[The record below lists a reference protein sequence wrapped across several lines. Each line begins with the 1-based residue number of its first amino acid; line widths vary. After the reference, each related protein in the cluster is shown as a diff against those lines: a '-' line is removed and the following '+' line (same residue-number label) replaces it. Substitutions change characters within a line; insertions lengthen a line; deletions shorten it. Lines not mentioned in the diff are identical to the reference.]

1 MSEKRL
7 RYYDCDEILELLDGT
22 YFHPSRDKEFP
33 SPEIKYAAQC
43 ALLRLW
49 NMYLIELGDDMYYY
63 NQDIR
68 RIVIEQMLP
77 EYLDNAVQLCIKLGK
92 TNDLE
97 YFARMIFL
105 QVIGQ
110 AIEYEA
116 ILKSVIVC
124 RRYNTIKILA
134 EVSA

>member
-1 MSEKRL
+1 MMNNEKI
-7 RYYDCDEILELLDGT
+7 YYGDDILETIDEC
-22 YFHPSRDKEFP
+22 YFAPGREKEYP
-33 SPEIKYAAQC
+33 TPEIKYAAQC

-49 NMYLIELGDDMYYY
+49 NMYLIELGDEVYY

-68 RIVIEQMLP
+68 RIVFEEMLP
-77 EYLDNAVQLCIKLGK
+77 EHLDYAVQLCIKFGK
-92 TNDLE
+92 TNDLD

-105 QVIGQ
+105 QVLGQ
-110 AIEYEA
+110 AIDYEA
-116 ILKSVIVC
+116 ILKSVVVC

>member
-1 MSEKRL
+1 MMNNEKI
-7 RYYDCDEILELLDGT
+7 YYGDDILETIDEC
-22 YFHPSRDKEFP
+22 YFAPGREKEYP
-33 SPEIKYAAQC
+33 TPEIKYAAQC

-49 NMYLIELGDDMYYY
+49 NMYLIELGDEVYY

-68 RIVIEQMLP
+68 RIVFEEMLP
-77 EYLDNAVQLCIKLGK
+77 EHLDNAVQLCIKLDK

-105 QVIGQ
+105 QVLGQ
-110 AIEYEA
+110 AIDYEA
-116 ILKSVIVC
+116 ILKRVIVC
-124 RRYNTIKILA
+124 RRYNKIKILA

>member
-1 MSEKRL
+1 MMNNEKI
-7 RYYDCDEILELLDGT
+7 YYGDEILETIDDC
-22 YFHPSRDKEFP
+22 YFAPGREKEYP
-33 SPEIKYAAQC
+33 TPEIKYAAQC

-49 NMYLIELGDDMYYY
+49 NMYLIELGDEVYY

-68 RIVIEQMLP
+68 RIVYEQMLP
-77 EYLDNAVQLCIKLGK
+77 GHLDNAVQLCIKLGK

-116 ILKSVIVC
+116 ILKSVIVY

>member
-1 MSEKRL
+1 MMNNEKI
-7 RYYDCDEILELLDGT
+7 YYGDEILETIDDC
-22 YFHPSRDKEFP
+22 YFAPGREKEYP
-33 SPEIKYAAQC
+33 TPEIKYAAQC

-49 NMYLIELGDDMYYY
+49 NMYLLELGDEVYY

-68 RIVIEQMLP
+68 RIVFEEMLP
-77 EYLDNAVQLCIKLGK
+77 EHLDNAVQLCIKLGK
-92 TNDLE
+92 TSDLE

-105 QVIGQ
+105 QVLGQ
-110 AIEYEA
+110 AIDYEA

-124 RRYNTIKILA
+124 RRYNKIKILA

>member
-1 MSEKRL
+1 MMNNEKF
-7 RYYDCDEILELLDGT
+7 YYGDEILETIDDC
-22 YFHPSRDKEFP
+22 YFAPGREKEYP
-33 SPEIKYAAQC
+33 TPEIKYAAQC

-49 NMYLIELGDDMYYY
+49 NMYLLELGDEVYY

-68 RIVIEQMLP
+68 RIVYEQMLP
-77 EYLDNAVQLCIKLGK
+77 EHLDNAVQLCNALGK

-105 QVIGQ
+105 QVLGQ
-110 AIEYEA
+110 AIDYEA

>member
-1 MSEKRL
+1 MSENRL
-7 RYYDCDEILELLDGT
+7 RYYDCDEILEYLDGT
-22 YFHPSRDKEFP
+22 YFHPSRDKEFQ

-49 NMYLIELGDDMYYY
+49 NMYLIEVGDEVYY

-68 RIVIEQMLP
+68 RIVFEQMLP
-77 EYLDNAVQLCIKLGK
+77 EHLDNAVQLCIKLGK

-97 YFARMIFL
+97 FFARMIFL
-105 QVIGQ
+105 QVLGQ
-110 AIEYEA
+110 AIDYEA

-124 RRYNTIKILA
+124 RRYNTIKMLA
-134 EVSA
+134 EISA

>member
-1 MSEKRL
+1 MMNNEKI
-7 RYYDCDEILELLDGT
+7 YYGDEILDTIDEC
-22 YFHPSRDKEFP
+22 YFAPSRDKGYP
-33 SPEIKYAAQC
+33 SLEIKYAAQC

-49 NMYLIELGDDMYYY
+49 NMYLLELGDEVYY

-68 RIVIEQMLP
+68 RIVYEQMLP
-77 EYLDNAVQLCIKLGK
+77 EHLDNAMQLCIKLGK

-97 YFARMIFL
+97 YFAKMIFL
-105 QVIGQ
+105 QIIGQ

-124 RRYNTIKILA
+124 RR
-134 EVSA
+134 

>member
-1 MSEKRL
+1 MSNREKI
-7 RYYDCDEILELLDGT
+7 YYGDEILDTIDEC
-22 YFHPSRDKEFP
+22 YFAPGREKEYP

-49 NMYLIELGDDMYYY
+49 NMYLTELGDEVYY

-68 RIVIEQMLP
+68 RIVYEQMLP
-77 EYLDNAVQLCIKLGK
+77 EHLDNAVQFCIKLGK

-105 QVIGQ
+105 QVLGQ
-110 AIEYEA
+110 AIDYEA

-124 RRYNTIKILA
+124 RRYNKIKILA

>member
-1 MSEKRL
+1 MMNSEKI
-7 RYYDCDEILELLDGT
+7 YYGDEILETIDDC
-22 YFHPSRDKEFP
+22 YFAPGREKEYP
-33 SPEIKYAAQC
+33 TPEIKYAAQC

-49 NMYLIELGDDMYYY
+49 NMYLIELGDEIYY

-68 RIVIEQMLP
+68 RTVYEQMLP
-77 EYLDNAVQLCIKLGK
+77 EHLDNAVQLCIKLSK

>member
-1 MSEKRL
+1 MMNNEKI
-7 RYYDCDEILELLDGT
+7 YYGDEILDTIDEC
-22 YFHPSRDKEFP
+22 YFAPSRDKGYP
-33 SPEIKYAAQC
+33 SLEIKYAAQC

-49 NMYLIELGDDMYYY
+49 NMYLFELGDDVYY

-68 RIVIEQMLP
+68 RIVFEEMLP
-77 EYLDNAVQLCIKLGK
+77 EHLDNAVQLCIKLGK

>member
-1 MSEKRL
+1 MSENRL
-7 RYYDCDEILELLDGT
+7 RYYDCDEILEFLDGT

-33 SPEIKYAAQC
+33 SSEIKYAAQC

-49 NMYLIELGDDMYYY
+49 NMYLLELGDEIYY

-68 RIVIEQMLP
+68 RIVFEQMLP
-77 EYLDNAVQLCIKLGK
+77 EHLDKAVQLCIKLGK

>member
-1 MSEKRL
+1 MMNNEKN
-7 RYYDCDEILELLDGT
+7 YYGDEILETIDEC
-22 YFHPSRDKEFP
+22 YFAPGREKEYP

-49 NMYLIELGDDMYYY
+49 NMYLLELGDEVYY

-68 RIVIEQMLP
+68 RIVFEEMLP
-77 EYLDNAVQLCIKLGK
+77 EHLDNAVQLCIALGK
-92 TNDLE
+92 TNDLD

-105 QVIGQ
+105 QVLGQ
-110 AIEYEA
+110 TIDYEA

>member
-1 MSEKRL
+1 MMNNEKI
-7 RYYDCDEILELLDGT
+7 YYGDDILETIDEC
-22 YFHPSRDKEFP
+22 YFAPGREKEYP
-33 SPEIKYAAQC
+33 TPEIKYAAQC

-49 NMYLIELGDDMYYY
+49 NMYLIELDDEVYY

-68 RIVIEQMLP
+68 RIVFEEMLP
-77 EYLDNAVQLCIKLGK
+77 EHLDNAVQLCIKLDK

-105 QVIGQ
+105 QVLGQ

>member
-1 MSEKRL
+1 MSNREKI
-7 RYYDCDEILELLDGT
+7 YYGDEILDTIDEC
-22 YFHPSRDKEFP
+22 YFAPGREKEYP

-49 NMYLIELGDDMYYY
+49 NMYLIELGDEVYY

-68 RIVIEQMLP
+68 RIVFEEMLP
-77 EYLDNAVQLCIKLGK
+77 EHLDNAVQLCIALGK

-105 QVIGQ
+105 QVLGQ
-110 AIEYEA
+110 AIDYEA

>member
-1 MSEKRL
+1 MSNREKI
-7 RYYDCDEILELLDGT
+7 YYGDEILDVIDEC
-22 YFHPSRDKEFP
+22 YFAPGREKEYP
-33 SPEIKYAAQC
+33 THEIKHAAQC

-49 NMYLIELGDDMYYY
+49 NMYLLELGDEIYY

-68 RIVIEQMLP
+68 RIVFEEMLP
-77 EYLDNAVQLCIKLGK
+77 EHLDTAVQLCTKLGK
-92 TNDLE
+92 TSDLD

-105 QVIGQ
+105 QVLGQ

>member
-7 RYYDCDEILELLDGT
+7 RYYDCDEILEFLDGT

-33 SPEIKYAAQC
+33 STEIKYAAQC

-49 NMYLIELGDDMYYY
+49 NMYLPELGDEAYY

-68 RIVIEQMLP
+68 RIVFEQMLP
-77 EYLDNAVQLCIKLGK
+77 EHLDNAVQVCIKLGK

-110 AIEYEA
+110 AIENEA

>member
-1 MSEKRL
+1 MMNNEKI
-7 RYYDCDEILELLDGT
+7 YYGDEILETIDDC
-22 YFHPSRDKEFP
+22 YFAPGREKEYP
-33 SPEIKYAAQC
+33 TPEIKYAAQC

-49 NMYLIELGDDMYYY
+49 NMYLLELGDEVYY

-68 RIVIEQMLP
+68 RIMFEQMLP
-77 EYLDNAVQLCIKLGK
+77 EHLDNAVQLCIKLGK

-105 QVIGQ
+105 QVLGQ
-110 AIEYEA
+110 AIDYDA

-124 RRYNTIKILA
+124 RRDNTIKILA

>member
-1 MSEKRL
+1 MSENRL
-7 RYYDCDEILELLDGT
+7 RYYDCDEILELLDGA
-22 YFHPSRDKEFP
+22 YFHPSRDKEFS

-49 NMYLIELGDDMYYY
+49 NMYLLELGDVVYY

-68 RIVIEQMLP
+68 RIVFEQMLP
-77 EYLDNAVQLCIKLGK
+77 EHLDNAVQLCIALGK

-105 QVIGQ
+105 QVLGQ
-110 AIEYEA
+110 AIDYEA
-116 ILKSVIVC
+116 ILKRVIVC

>member
-1 MSEKRL
+1 MMNNEKI
-7 RYYDCDEILELLDGT
+7 YYGDDILETIDEC
-22 YFHPSRDKEFP
+22 YFAPGREKEYP
-33 SPEIKYAAQC
+33 TPEIKYAAQC

-49 NMYLIELGDDMYYY
+49 NMYLIELGDEVYY

-68 RIVIEQMLP
+68 RIVFEEMLP
-77 EYLDNAVQLCIKLGK
+77 EHLDNAVQLCIKLDK

-105 QVIGQ
+105 QVLGQ
-110 AIEYEA
+110 AIDYEA

>member
-7 RYYDCDEILELLDGT
+7 RYYEYDEILELLDGT
-22 YFHPSRDKEFP
+22 YFHPSRDKEFL

-49 NMYLIELGDDMYYY
+49 NMYLIELGDEVYY

-68 RIVIEQMLP
+68 RIVFEEMLP
-77 EYLDNAVQLCIKLGK
+77 EHLDNAVQLCIKLGK
-92 TNDLE
+92 TNNLE

-105 QVIGQ
+105 QVLGQ

>member
-1 MSEKRL
+1 MMNNEKF
-7 RYYDCDEILELLDGT
+7 YYGDEILDT
-22 YFHPSRDKEFP
+22 IDKCYFAPGRDKEYP
-33 SPEIKYAAQC
+33 SLEIKYAAQC

-49 NMYLIELGDDMYYY
+49 NMYLLELGDEVYY

-68 RIVIEQMLP
+68 QIVFEQMLP
-77 EYLDNAVQLCIKLGK
+77 EHLDNALQLCIKLGK
-92 TNDLE
+92 ATDLE

-110 AIEYEA
+110 AIEYET

>member
-1 MSEKRL
+1 MMNNEKF
-7 RYYDCDEILELLDGT
+7 YYGDEILETIDDC
-22 YFHPSRDKEFP
+22 YFAPGREKEYP
-33 SPEIKYAAQC
+33 TPEIKYAAQC

-49 NMYLIELGDDMYYY
+49 NMYLIELGDEVYY

-68 RIVIEQMLP
+68 RIVYEQMLP
-77 EYLDNAVQLCIKLGK
+77 EHLDNAVQLCIKLSK

-105 QVIGQ
+105 QVLGQ
-110 AIEYEA
+110 AIDYEA

>member
-7 RYYDCDEILELLDGT
+7 RYYDCDEILEFLDGT
-22 YFHPSRDKEFP
+22 YFHPSRNKEFP

-49 NMYLIELGDDMYYY
+49 NMYLLEIGDEIYY

-68 RIVIEQMLP
+68 RIVYEEMLT
-77 EYLDNAVQLCIKLGK
+77 EDLDNAVQLCIALGK

-97 YFARMIFL
+97 FFARMIFL
-105 QVIGQ
+105 QVSGRMKN
-110 AIEYEA
+110 YEA
-116 ILKSVIVC
+116 VLKSVIVC
-124 RRYNTIKILA
+124 PYRKRIKILA

>member
-22 YFHPSRDKEFP
+22 YFHPSRNKEFP

-49 NMYLIELGDDMYYY
+49 NMYQLEIGDEVYC

-68 RIVIEQMLP
+68 RIVFEQMLP
-77 EYLDNAVQLCIKLGK
+77 EHLDNAVQLCIKLGK

-116 ILKSVIVC
+116 ILKSVIIC

>member
-7 RYYDCDEILELLDGT
+7 RYYDCDEILETIDEC
-22 YFHPSRDKEFP
+22 YFAPGREKEYP
-33 SPEIKYAAQC
+33 TPEIKYAAQC

-49 NMYLIELGDDMYYY
+49 NMYLIELGDEVYY

-68 RIVIEQMLP
+68 RIVFEEMLP
-77 EYLDNAVQLCIKLGK
+77 EHLDNAVQLCIKLDK

-105 QVIGQ
+105 QVLGQ
-110 AIEYEA
+110 AIDYEA

>member
-1 MSEKRL
+1 MMNNEKI
-7 RYYDCDEILELLDGT
+7 YYGDEILDTIDEC
-22 YFHPSRDKEFP
+22 YFALGRDKEYP
-33 SPEIKYAAQC
+33 TLEIKYAAQC

-49 NMYLIELGDDMYYY
+49 NMYLLEFGDEVYY

-68 RIVIEQMLP
+68 RIVYEQMLP
-77 EYLDNAVQLCIKLGK
+77 EHLDNAVQLCIKLGK

-105 QVIGQ
+105 QVLGQ
-110 AIEYEA
+110 AIDYEA

>member
-7 RYYDCDEILELLDGT
+7 RYYDCDEILEFLDGT

-33 SPEIKYAAQC
+33 TPEIKYAAQC

-49 NMYLIELGDDMYYY
+49 NMYLLEFGDEVYY

-68 RIVIEQMLP
+68 RIVYDQMLP
-77 EYLDNAVQLCIKLGK
+77 EHLDNAVQLCFKLGK
-92 TNDLE
+92 TKDLE
-97 YFARMIFL
+97 YFTRMIFL

-116 ILKSVIVC
+116 ILKSVIVY
-124 RRYNTIKILA
+124 RRYNTIKTLA

>member
-1 MSEKRL
+1 MNNEKI
-7 RYYDCDEILELLDGT
+7 YYGDEILDTIDEC
-22 YFHPSRDKEFP
+22 YFALGRDKEYP
-33 SPEIKYAAQC
+33 TLEIKYAAQC

-49 NMYLIELGDDMYYY
+49 NMYLLELGDEVYY

-68 RIVIEQMLP
+68 RIVYEQMLP
-77 EYLDNAVQLCIKLGK
+77 EHLDNAVLFCIKLGK

>member
-1 MSEKRL
+1 MMNNKKI
-7 RYYDCDEILELLDGT
+7 YYGDEILDTIDEC
-22 YFHPSRDKEFP
+22 YFAPGREKEYP
-33 SPEIKYAAQC
+33 TPEIKYAAQC

-49 NMYLIELGDDMYYY
+49 NMYLIELDDEVYY

-68 RIVIEQMLP
+68 RIVFEEMLP
-77 EYLDNAVQLCIKLGK
+77 EHLDNAVQLCIKLDK
-92 TNDLE
+92 TNALE

-105 QVIGQ
+105 QVLGQ
-110 AIEYEA
+110 AIDYEA

>member
-7 RYYDCDEILELLDGT
+7 RYYDCDEILEFLDGT
-22 YFHPSRDKEFP
+22 YFHLSRDKEFP

-49 NMYLIELGDDMYYY
+49 NMYLLELGDEVYY

-68 RIVIEQMLP
+68 RIVFEQMLP
-77 EYLDNAVQLCIKLGK
+77 EHLDNAVQLCIKLGK

-124 RRYNTIKILA
+124 RRYNTIKMLA

>member
-1 MSEKRL
+1 MSNREKI
-7 RYYDCDEILELLDGT
+7 YYGDEILDTIDEC
-22 YFHPSRDKEFP
+22 YFAPSREKKYP
-33 SPEIKYAAQC
+33 TLEIKYAAQC

-49 NMYLIELGDDMYYY
+49 NMFLIELGDDMYYF

-68 RIVIEQMLP
+68 RIVYEQMLT
-77 EYLDNAVQLCIKLGK
+77 EHLDNAVQLCIKLGK

-97 YFARMIFL
+97 FFARMIFL

-110 AIEYEA
+110 TIEYEA
-116 ILKSVIVC
+116 ILKSVIIC
-124 RRYNTIKILA
+124 PYRKKIKILA

>member
-1 MSEKRL
+1 MMNNEKI
-7 RYYDCDEILELLDGT
+7 YYGDEILETIDDC
-22 YFHPSRDKEFP
+22 YFAPGREKEYP
-33 SPEIKYAAQC
+33 TPEIKYAAQC

-49 NMYLIELGDDMYYY
+49 NMYLTELGDVVYY

-68 RIVIEQMLP
+68 RIVYEQMLP
-77 EYLDNAVQLCIKLGK
+77 EHLDNAVQLCIKLGK

-105 QVIGQ
+105 QVLGQ
-110 AIEYEA
+110 AIDYEA

-124 RRYNTIKILA
+124 RRYNTIKMLA

>member
-1 MSEKRL
+1 MMNNEKI
-7 RYYDCDEILELLDGT
+7 YYGDEILETIDDC
-22 YFHPSRDKEFP
+22 YFAPGREKEYP
-33 SPEIKYAAQC
+33 TPEIKYAAQC

-49 NMYLIELGDDMYYY
+49 NMYLIELGDEVYY

-68 RIVIEQMLP
+68 RIVFEQMLP
-77 EYLDNAVQLCIKLGK
+77 EHLDNAVQLSIKLGK

-105 QVIGQ
+105 QVLGQ
-110 AIEYEA
+110 AIDYEA

>member
-1 MSEKRL
+1 MMNKEKV
-7 RYYDCDEILELLDGT
+7 YYGDEILETIDDC
-22 YFHPSRDKEFP
+22 YFAPGREKEYP
-33 SPEIKYAAQC
+33 TLEIKYAAQC

-49 NMYLIELGDDMYYY
+49 NMYLLELGDEVYY

-68 RIVIEQMLP
+68 RIVFEQMLP
-77 EYLDNAVQLCIKLGK
+77 EHLDNAVQLCIKLGK
-92 TNDLE
+92 TNDLGF
-97 YFARMIFL
+97 FARMIFL

-124 RRYNTIKILA
+124 RRCKTIKILA